1 MQLYI
6 LIRSLFP
13 GALGYLW
20 WVAPFCKWCGET
32 VDRDIFPP
40 SPPLHLPPPPPPP
53 QTLLLLLFFPHCTLS
68 CRQDQKSSNQR
79 GKNVR
84 YIVETLPWE
93 VRPGRSAHPLVPL
106 QDLLAFIVVVLRL
119 GFPSPYFRPLKTVIF
134 CTAVTSAF
142 SVINGT
148 SWGWCTIPRLK
159 QWPEDMV
166 SS

>member
-20 WVAPFCKWCGET
+20 WVAPSCKLCGEV

-40 SPPLHLPPPPPPP
+40 SPPLPLPPPP
-53 QTLLLLLFFPHCTLS
+53 QTLLLLLFFPHCTPL

-79 GKNVR
+79 EKNVG

-93 VRPGRSAHPLVPL
+93 VRSGRPSHPLVSL
-106 QDLLAFIVVVLRL
+106 QDLLAFIAVVLRL

-134 CTAVTSAF
+134 RTAVTSAF

-148 SWGWCTIPRLK
+148 SWGWCTIAHLK
-159 QWPEDMV
+159 LWPEDMV